1 MKKKSARGEGGGK
14 YRVTLYTAHTRAM
27 LTDESNTCNEYI

>member
-14 YRVTLYTAHTRAM
+14 YRVTLYTAHTRAI
-27 LTDESNTCNEYI
+27 LTDELNTYNEYV